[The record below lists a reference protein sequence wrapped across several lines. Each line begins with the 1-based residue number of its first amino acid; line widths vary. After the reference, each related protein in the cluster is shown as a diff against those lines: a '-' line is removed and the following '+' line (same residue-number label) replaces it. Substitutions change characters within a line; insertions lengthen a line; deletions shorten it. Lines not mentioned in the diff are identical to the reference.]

1 MKERVGDVYPGK
13 VSGVAPFGLFITLD
27 ELYVEGLLHVSEL
40 GNEYFQYNEA
50 SQELRGERTGRRFR
64 LGHEVLVQVSRVD
77 LEARRIEFGIRGL
90 GRGRS
95 QPNMPADADAE
106 PLPYPEDLLRKRRSG
121 GKTTRARP
129 PRKAR
134 LSSQRN

>member
-90 GRGRS
+90 GHRRS
-95 QPNMPADADAE
+95 QPNMTADAA
-106 PLPYPEDLLRKRRSG
+106 PLPYSEDLLRKRRSG

-134 LSSQRN
+134 LSSQRS